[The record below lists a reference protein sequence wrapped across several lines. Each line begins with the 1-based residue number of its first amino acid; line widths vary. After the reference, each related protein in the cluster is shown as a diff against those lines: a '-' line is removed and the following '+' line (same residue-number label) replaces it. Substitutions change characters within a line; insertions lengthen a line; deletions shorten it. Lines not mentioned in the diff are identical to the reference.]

1 MLQINT
7 KHHICDGC
15 TSKLTLATKVI
26 AYKSCGE
33 LSLFYNAQNT
43 HCFSKWWWKLQNIH
57 ELSIV
62 KPAKT
67 SSQILN
73 VLITCFHKSCVQI
86 FFLIFFLLSNQVE
99 FYDRDENRKKC
110 HYFVKLI
117 IFLFLQIPIIFSSL
131 NYNCSNL
138 LGIRNLLEAF
148 CYQKLFWP
156 FTVIYYFGVLKT
168 FANSQPSASNF

>member
-1 MLQINT
+1 MISWIYILLFLPKVNVTNQYKASYLWWMHIQTDTCNQSHCIQVLWWVISILQCT
-7 KHHICDGC
+7 KY
-15 TSKLTLATKVI
+15 TLLLKMVM
-26 AYKSCGE
+26 K
-33 LSLFYNAQNT
+33 
-43 HCFSKWWWKLQNIH
+43 NIH

-138 LGIRNLLEAF
+138 
-148 CYQKLFWP
+148 
-156 FTVIYYFGVLKT
+156 
-168 FANSQPSASNF
+168 

>member
-1 MLQINT
+1 MISWIYILLFCQRSMLQINT

-33 LSLFYNAQNT
+33 LSLFYNAQNA

-86 FFLIFFLLSNQVE
+86 FFLIFFSFIQPGRILWSRWKQ
-99 FYDRDENRKKC
+99 KKMPLFC
-110 HYFVKLI
+110 KTDYF
-117 IFLFLQIPIIFSSL
+117 
-131 NYNCSNL
+131 
-138 LGIRNLLEAF
+138 
-148 CYQKLFWP
+148 P
-156 FTVIYYFGVLKT
+156 FP
-168 FANSQPSASNF
+168 ANPNHFFQFEL